1 MKRFFFYRYGSEEV
15 KPTDLL
21 MSNTSVSG
29 DYSKQNSLR
38 IITGRGMTLN
48 RECIHGRCQ
57 IVLRANINRVFF
69 YEIQAEQADT
79 SGRGRTVRVTH
90 WSVEYLPCSEEHS
103 PKQYRRKRVKKG
115 CRVRQRT
122 VVATMK
128 QIRDDISTSREQ
140 PGTAR

>member
-69 YEIQAEQADT
+69 YEIQAELADT
-79 SGRGRTVRVTH
+79 SGRGRTVEEPTGPLNTF
-90 WSVEYLPCSEEHS
+90 LPPRNTPQNSIVG
-103 PKQYRRKRVKKG
+103 RGLKKG
-115 CRVRQRT
+115 AESGNVQLF
-122 VVATMK
+122 
-128 QIRDDISTSREQ
+128 QL
-140 PGTAR
+140 